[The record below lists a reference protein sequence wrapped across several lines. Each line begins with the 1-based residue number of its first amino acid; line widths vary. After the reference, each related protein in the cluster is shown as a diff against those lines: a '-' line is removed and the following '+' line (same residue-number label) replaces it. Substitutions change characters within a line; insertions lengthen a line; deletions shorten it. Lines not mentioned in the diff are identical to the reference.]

1 MLKNDIVKE
10 MKRSKLLILSALI
23 LGSLFFADKS
33 FAADPSLV
41 VGASPTTVY
50 VGGTFTV
57 YVNVNSSSVATNAYG
72 VIVKYPKN
80 LAKVTSGNIVASGS
94 PCDRAVEGFHYSNA
108 SGSATF
114 SCGMPSPGYKGSGG
128 NIGVIKF
135 KALALGTANISIAS
149 GSSMY
154 GNDATGNNIIA
165 GRGAVNVHIVA
176 PPPPAIA
183 GPKISSSTH
192 PNQKDW
198 YSSRHV
204 ILSWKPGANAT
215 SYSYLLNKTPT
226 SVPGNIADTK
236 DKTYETDLD
245 ADGIW
250 YFHIKSYTSGGWSQ
264 TSHYKLQID
273 SAPPAD
279 FVPEI
284 EPSGVVKTST
294 PKIYFNTTDGK
305 SGIAYYEVRIDD
317 GEYLKTDSPYTTP
330 SLTSGRHTVTVAAY
344 DSAGNVTYGKNEFH
358 IYEVP
363 PPFISEKDYQKFVLG
378 EEIPV
383 KGTAVPDSTVNVY
396 LNSFDKLLGT
406 AQTDSLGNWK
416 YTISGLKLMPG
427 DYTVFATTVDKETSI
442 LSAMS
447 NIYHFTVSGK
457 SVRIG
462 FWVIPCWWAAAL
474 LLGLIILLIL
484 LIIWLIAW
492 YKRRKRKQ
500 VEELKE
506 LEQLVHKE
514 FDEIEEGVED
524 ELATTLHEHGTHKRA
539 EIEKGFEED
548 TDELLDKEEKKIIRE
563 IDKIIAEDEE
573 NKK

>member
-1 MLKNDIVKE
+1 
-10 MKRSKLLILSALI
+10 MKRSKLLILTTLF
-23 LGSLFFADKS
+23 LGSLLFVDKS

-50 VGGTFTV
+50 VGGTFSV
-57 YVNVNSSSVATNAYG
+57 YVRVNSTSVATNAYKA
-72 VIVKYPKN
+72 ILSYPKN
-80 LAKVTSGNIVASGS
+80 LVTAIGKDSGGS
-94 PCDRAVEGFHYSNA
+94 LCSFWPQNPTYSNSTGTA
-108 SGSATF
+108 SF
-114 SCGMPSPGYKGSGG
+114 ECGMPAPGFKGSGG
-128 NIGVIKF
+128 HLAKFTF
-135 KALALGTANISIAS
+135 KALALGTARIVVAS
-149 GSSMY
+149 GSEIY

-165 GRGAVNVHIVA
+165 GRGAVNVNIVA

-192 PNQKDW
+192 PDQKAW

-204 ILSWKPGANAT
+204 VLTWEPKANAT
-215 SYSYLLNKTPT
+215 SYSYLLDKSPT
-226 SVPGNIADTK
+226 SVPGNVSDTK
-236 DKTYETDLD
+236 DTKYETDLKS
-245 ADGIW
+245 DGIW
-250 YFHIKSYTSGGWSQ
+250 YFHVKSYTSGGWSQ

-273 SAPPAD
+273 SSPPD
-279 FVPEI
+279 EFVPEI

-294 PKIYFNTTDGK
+294 PKIYFNTTDKGG
-305 SGIAYYEVRIDD
+305 GIDHYEVRIDD
-317 GEYLKTDSPYTTP
+317 GEYVESESPYTTDV
-330 SLTSGRHTVTVAAY
+330 LTSGRHTVTVAAY
-344 DSAGNVTYGKNEFH
+344 DKAGNVSYGKNEFH

-363 PPFISEKDYQKFVLG
+363 PPFISEKDRQKFVLG
-378 EEIPV
+378 EEIPI

-396 LNSFDKLLGT
+396 LNSFDNLLGT

-416 YTISGLKLMPG
+416 YTISGFKLMPG
-427 DYTVFATTVDKETSI
+427 SYTVFATTVDKETAI

-447 NIYHFTVSGK
+447 NIYHFSVDAK
-457 SVRIG
+457 SMRIG

-474 LLGLIILLIL
+474 LIGLIILLVL

-514 FDEIEEGVED
+514 FDDIEEEVED

-539 EIEKGFEED
+539 EIEKGFEEEVD
-548 TDELLDKEEKKIIRE
+548 KLLAKEEKKIIRE

-573 NKK
+573 DKK